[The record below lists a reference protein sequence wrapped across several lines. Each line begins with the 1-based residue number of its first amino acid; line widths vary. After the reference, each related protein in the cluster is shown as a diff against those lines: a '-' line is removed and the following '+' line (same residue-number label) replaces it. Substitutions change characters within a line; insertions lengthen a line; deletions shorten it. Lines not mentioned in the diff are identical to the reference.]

1 MGRFTWRTGAVVVG
15 VAVAVLVGMIAL
27 ASGTEQKKDP
37 HPTKPPTA
45 TKTELEFGAWG
56 SEQEIAAYQTV
67 VDAYNAS
74 SKDTRVSVVS
84 WPDADAMRDAIR
96 SGEATPDLYL
106 IPRGDLAETVA
117 EKRNVPLLDLVLER
131 EIPIGDDFSR
141 DAVSAFSVD
150 DDLQCLPYAASPM
163 VIYYNT
169 DLVDFAAMDA
179 EGLPT
184 PRGEN
189 TGWNFAEFRAA
200 AEFASRP
207 RRNTRGIYVEPTLRG
222 LAPFVYSGGGQ
233 LFDDD
238 GTPTRLALGE
248 DGSTDAL
255 RQTLELLRDPRLT
268 LSTAQLEKRSAL
280 EWFER
285 GKLAMIAG
293 FRDLTPQLR
302 DTEGLNFDVM
312 PMPSLGSAHTIADLN
327 GLCLAPNGPMRTEA
341 AANVLSYLVS
351 DEALARVA
359 ETGYVQP
366 AKLTVAFSEDF
377 LQTGQ
382 APEHS
387 AVFTNVMRSV
397 VLPPLMSQGRE
408 LRDLIDPD
416 IETLLTT
423 PDIADLQEALRAID
437 EKSRSLL
444 DPDYEPSDTPSGPPD
459 GPPEGSDPASPS
471 DPASDDLG

>member
-27 ASGTEQKKDP
+27 ASGTEQKKEP
-37 HPTKPPTA
+37 HRPKPPA
-45 TKTELEFGAWG
+45 AMKTELEFAAWG
-56 SEQEIAAYQTV
+56 SDQEIAAYQTV

-74 SKDTRVSVVS
+74 SQDTSVSVVS
-84 WPDADAMRDAIR
+84 WPNADAMLDAIR
-96 SGEATPDLYL
+96 GGEASPDLYL
-106 IPRGDLAETVA
+106 LPRGDLAETVA
-117 EKRNVPLLDLVLER
+117 EKRNIPLLDLVNER
-131 EIPIGDDFSR
+131 EIPIGDDFAR

-207 RRNTRGIYVEPTLRG
+207 RRNTRGIYIEPTLRG

-233 LFDDD
+233 LFDDE
-238 GTPTRLALGE
+238 GEPTRLALGD

-268 LSTAQLEKRSAL
+268 LSTAQLEKRTAL
-280 EWFER
+280 EWFQR

-293 FRDLTPQLR
+293 FRGMTPDLR
-302 DTEGLNFDVM
+302 ATEGLNFDVM
-312 PMPSLGSAHTIADLN
+312 PMPSLGSPHTIADLN

-366 AKLTVAFSEDF
+366 AKLTVAFSDDF
-377 LQTGQ
+377 LQAAQ

-387 AVFTNVMRSV
+387 AVFNSVMRSV
-397 VLPPLMSQGRE
+397 VLAPLMSQGRE
-408 LRDLIDPD
+408 LRELVDPD

-444 DPDYEPSDTPSGPPD
+444 DPDYEPSESPSGASSGEPV
-459 GPPEGSDPASPS
+459 DPASS
-471 DPASDDLG
+471 ETASDDRG